1 MQVTLEFDSVAYI
14 VNDDALCRPV
24 RGSFQDLAKRLLK
37 FFRGWIVEPLQLA
50 RTKVLVKVCNFICF
64 LSYICKLVLTILP

>member
-1 MQVTLEFDSVAYI
+1 MQVALEFDTMAYI
-14 VNDDALCRPV
+14 VNDDALSRPF
-24 RGSFQDLAKRLLK
+24 RRSLQDLAERLLK

-64 LSYICKLVLTILP
+64 LGYICKLVLTILP